1 MLFLKV
7 KMQFFTVFFRS
18 AIPPVR
24 PLEIA
29 SDLQYICI
37 TFDKATNRIT
47 NQSNLLIMSDLT
59 FNNKGTQANGTNR
72 GNNIFMVPVTDFTFK
87 KIFATER
94 NKRFLIDFLN
104 AAVSSYVG
112 EIADLTYLP
121 TEKYGL
127 LPGEKRVVF
136 DIACTDTQGRE
147 FIIEMQHA
155 RQPEFVDRTLFYL
168 SRFISGG
175 MRSGER
181 RYHIVPT
188 YSVNLLDFELPEF
201 RHSDECFRAIFLKDQ
216 NNRILTKKSGV
227 FYLNLC
233 NFAAQQE
240 DVSAELRQWL
250 YVLKNMQDFGEADYE
265 RQEGIFQDL
274 LDECRISKMSKMEKE
289 NYEKSILEYEDV
301 QEAIAYARELAA
313 KEAYGK
319 GVKEGMVKGVE
330 EGMEKG
336 VEKGMSK
343 GIEKGRAEAI
353 ASFVRNMLEKGM
365 DLATISS
372 VTGLAEDEIN
382 KMAE

>member
-1 MLFLKV
+1 MLFSGWRML
-7 KMQFFTVFFRS
+7 FCPAFFRS
-18 AIPPVR
+18 AIPLVR

-29 SDLQYICI
+29 SVLQYICI

-47 NQSNLLIMSDLT
+47 NQTKLLIMNSLT
-59 FNNKGTQANGTNR
+59 FNNEEAQASGQNR

-274 LDECRISKMSKMEKE
+274 LEECRIS
-289 NYEKSILEYEDV
+289 I
-301 QEAIAYARELAA
+301 
-313 KEAYGK
+313 
-319 GVKEGMVKGVE
+319 
-330 EGMEKG
+330 
-336 VEKGMSK
+336 
-343 GIEKGRAEAI
+343 
-353 ASFVRNMLEKGM
+353 
-365 DLATISS
+365 
-372 VTGLAEDEIN
+372 
-382 KMAE
+382 